1 MYKKKMPDFDNLAN
15 NGTAS
20 LDLELG
26 LTYHNLVFQLGG
38 TTFNRTHIKR
48 VRALIN
54 GKAFIRDI
62 PATVIHADNLFKG
75 SEDDATFLIL
85 DFEEARSRAY
95 GDQILTA
102 IGTAA
107 GVNSFKIEFD
117 IEGATAPTITTIAN
131 VQADLRPLGAI
142 PAFIKETYDAVSTG
156 TKQLKFGYTKDSQHV
171 FKRVHFD
178 CKDNVGVAMADSD
191 LLDHVTLVKNGI
203 NVWDRVSP
211 AMNRFYQKHYEDVPQ
226 DNIYTVDFVEDNNTT
241 INLMPTADANSLYW
255 ELAFKDVGHVDI
267 YYSMVTALERL

>member
-1 MYKKKMPDFDNLAN
+1 MFKKKMPDFDNLGN

-38 TTFNRTHIKR
+38 TTFNRSHIKR

-62 PATVIHADNLFKG
+62 PATILHADNLFKG
-75 SEDDATFLIL
+75 SKDAATFLVI

-156 TKQLKFGYTKDSQHV
+156 VKQLRFGYTKESAHV
-171 FKRVHFD
+171 FKRVHFH
-178 CKDNVGVAMADSD
+178 CKNTGGAEVADST
-191 LLDHVTLVKNGI
+191 LLNSMTLVKNGI

-211 AMNRFYQKHYEDVPQ
+211 AMNRFYQEHYEDVPQ
-226 DNIYTVDFVEDNNTT
+226 DYIYTVDFVEDNNTT

-255 ELAFKDVGHVDI
+255 EPDFATTGHLDI